1 MTNAASNPRPLAV
14 VADDNA
20 DIRMHAAAILEASGY
35 TVLEAEHGDHAIKVL
50 ERHHPEVQLLF
61 SDVQMPGGARDGFAL
76 AREAAVRWTHI
87 AIVVAS
93 GQARPQPGDL
103 PDGATFISKPFN
115 AEIVREHLLALVPEE
130 AQPEPLKSQS

>member
-1 MTNAASNPRPLAV
+1 MTNTAPDPRPLAV

-20 DIRMHAAAILEASGY
+20 DIRMHAAAILEAAGY
-35 TVLEAEHGDHAIKVL
+35 TALEAEHGDHAIEVL
-50 ERHHPEVQLLF
+50 EQHHPEVQLLF

-76 AREAAVRWTHI
+76 AREAAMRWTHI

-115 AEIVREHLLALVPEE
+115 AEIVHQHLRSLVPEQE
-130 AQPEPLKSQS
+130 QPEPLKS